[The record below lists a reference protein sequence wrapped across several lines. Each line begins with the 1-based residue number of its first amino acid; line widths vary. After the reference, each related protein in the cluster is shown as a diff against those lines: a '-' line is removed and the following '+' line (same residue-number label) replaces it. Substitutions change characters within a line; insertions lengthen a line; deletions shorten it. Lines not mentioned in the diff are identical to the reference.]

1 MEQFRSPQRQ
11 SSIGILVLFFD
22 TLRQYFRALW
32 PILVVW
38 FFKYNH
44 GEFLYVVLGI
54 VLIVVLVGV
63 VAYLKYINFT
73 FYLDPDKEEFIIH
86 EGIWNKTRT
95 TIQLHKIQQ
104 VNITQSL
111 VQRLIGVYALNV
123 DTAGSSDK
131 EGHIKAISHEL
142 ALELKSKL
150 LHNERK
156 KLAITPDSNE
166 HTSNQAEPNHPFISI
181 SFLSLVK
188 MGITSN
194 YVRSFSLLLLFF
206 FTIIDYADKL
216 LNVNLWENEGIENYV
231 DTQRLVRSIF
241 VIVLILFGI
250 VIALNLSRMI
260 IKYFDYKI
268 TRQKGSLLL
277 SFGLL
282 NTKSTIIKPEKVQIT
297 SVSQNY
303 FQKKMDILQ
312 LKIKQAAHN
321 EKEERKTGI
330 EIPGC
335 NQQEKEAIFNLLFQ
349 KIPQKGFRL
358 KPNYRKL
365 GFAVF
370 LTIVLPLLGYFFF
383 RNNIPTFNKQYDYI
397 AGIYVI
403 FVGLVQYFKF
413 RNSRLFI
420 HDDFIILQSG
430 AWDISHEIIE
440 PSKIQAITTSQL
452 FWHKSIDVGSLILH
466 TAGGNI
472 AFQLGNF
479 TTIKSY
485 VNLWLYELERSD
497 SNWM

>member
-1 MEQFRSPQRQ
+1 MFKEPQKQ

-22 TLRQYFRALW
+22 TLQHYLRALW

-38 FFKYNH
+38 IFKFNEVNKTY
-44 GEFLYVVLGI
+44 LLIGI
-54 VLIVVLVGV
+54 SVGV
-63 VAYLKYINFT
+63 LLIGLIAYLKYINFT
-73 FYLDPDKEEFIIH
+73 FYLDSEKEEFIIN
-86 EGIWNKTRT
+86 EGIWSKTRT

-111 VQRLIGVYALNV
+111 IQRAIGVYALDV
-123 DTAGSSDK
+123 DTAGSNDK
-131 EGHIKAISHEL
+131 EGKIKAISHEL

-150 LHNERK
+150 LDNERRIK
-156 KLAITPDSNE
+156 VDGNE
-166 HTSNQAEPNHPFISI
+166 ANTTETFIEENHSFINI

-194 YVRSFSLLLLFF
+194 YVRSFSLLLLFL
-206 FTIIDYADKL
+206 FTVLDYTQKIMGANVWEDKD
-216 LNVNLWENEGIENYV
+216 IENYV
-231 DTQRLVRSIF
+231 NSRLLIQSLFV
-241 VIVLILFGI
+241 VIVFLFI
-250 VIALNLSRMI
+250 VIILINLARII

-297 SVSQNY
+297 AVSQNY
-303 FQKKMDILQ
+303 FQKKMNILH
-312 LKIKQAAHN
+312 LRIKQASHN
-321 EKEERKTGI
+321 EKEERNAAI

-335 NQQEKEAIFNLLFQ
+335 NQIEKDAILKLLFQ
-349 KIPQKGFRL
+349 KIPQKGVML
-358 KPNYRKL
+358 KPNWRKL
-365 GFAVF
+365 GFSVF
-370 LTIVLPLLGYFFF
+370 LTIGLPLIGYCIF
-383 RNNIPTFNKQYDYI
+383 RNYNPTLGKDYDYSVW
-397 AGIYVI
+397 IYII
-403 FVGLVQYFKF
+403 FVGVIQFFKF
-413 RNSRLFI
+413 KNNKLFI
-420 HDDFIILQSG
+420 NDDFIIMQSG
-430 AWDISHEIIE
+430 AWDINNEIIE

-452 FWHKSIDVGSLILH
+452 FWHKSINIGSIILH

-479 TTIKSY
+479 TAIKQY

>member
-1 MEQFRSPQRQ
+1 MQKFRSPQRQ
-11 SSIGILVLFFD
+11 SPIGVLVLFFD
-22 TLRQYFRALW
+22 TLQHYLRALW

-44 GEFLYVVLGI
+44 GEIVFVLLGI
-54 VLIVVLVGV
+54 AAIVLFVGFI
-63 VAYLKYINFT
+63 AYLKYVNFT
-73 FYLDPDKEEFIIH
+73 FYLDPEKEEFIIN

-95 TIQLHKIQQ
+95 TIQLNKIQQ

-111 VQRLIGVYALNV
+111 IQRLIGVYALEV

-131 EGHIKAISHEL
+131 EGKIKAISHEL

-150 LHNERK
+150 LHNERNH
-156 KLAITPDSNE
+156 IVNE
-166 HTSNQAEPNHPFISI
+166 VMDPSQESTENHPFINI

-188 MGITSN
+188 MGVTSN

-206 FTIIDYADKL
+206 FTVIDYAEKIL
-216 LNVNLWENEGIENYV
+216 GINVWEKEGFENYV
-231 DTQRLVRSIF
+231 DTKMLIRSILM
-241 VIVLILFGI
+241 IVLFLLAII
-250 VIALNLSRMI
+250 IMINLARII
-260 IKYFDYKI
+260 IKYYDYKI

-297 SVSQNY
+297 AVSQNY
-303 FQKKMDILQ
+303 FQKKMDIIH

-321 EKEERKTGI
+321 EKEERQTAI

-335 NQQEKEAIFNLLFQ
+335 NQTEKDAILKLLFQ
-349 KIPQKGFRL
+349 KIPQKGL
-358 KPNYRKL
+358 MIKPNLRKL
-365 GFAVF
+365 GFAIF
-370 LTIVLPLLGYFFF
+370 LTIGLPLLGYAIL
-383 RNNIPTFNKQYDYI
+383 RANIPPLTHQYDYI

-403 FVGLVQYFKF
+403 FVGLIQYFKF
-413 RNSRLFI
+413 SHSRLFI
-420 HDDFIILQSG
+420 HDDFIILKNG
-430 AWDISHEIIE
+430 AWDVSHEIIE

-452 FWHKSIDVGSLILH
+452 FWHKGIDIGSIVLH

-472 AFQLGNF
+472 AFELGNF
-479 TTIKSY
+479 TTIKKY

>member
-11 SSIGILVLFFD
+11 SPIGILVLFFD
-22 TLRQYFRALW
+22 TLRHYFRALW

-44 GEFLYVVLGI
+44 GEFTYVILGI
-54 VLIVVLVGV
+54 VLIILLVGV
-63 VAYLKYINFT
+63 VAYLKYVNFT
-73 FYLDPDKEEFIIH
+73 FHLDPDKEEFIIN

-111 VQRLIGVYALNV
+111 IQRLIGVYALNV

-150 LHNERK
+150 LHNERRK
-156 KLAITPDSNE
+156 SVITSDIDETAPE
-166 HTSNQAEPNHPFISI
+166 KIEANHPFISI

-194 YVRSFSLLLLFF
+194 YIRSFSLLLLFF
-206 FTIIDYADKL
+206 VTIIDYADKL
-216 LNVNLWENEGIENYV
+216 LNVNLWENEGLENYV
-231 DTQRLVRSIF
+231 DTKMIVRSIF
-241 VIVLILFGI
+241 LIILILFGI
-250 VIALNLSRMI
+250 VIVLNLSRII

-321 EKEERKTGI
+321 EKEERQTGI

-335 NQQEKEAIFNLLFQ
+335 NQREKDAILNLLFQ
-349 KIPQKGFRL
+349 KIPKQGFML
-358 KPNYRKL
+358 KPNFRKL
-365 GFAVF
+365 GFAIF
-370 LTIVLPLLGYFFF
+370 LTIVLPLLAYFIF
-383 RNNIPTFNKQYDYI
+383 RSNISTFSKQYDYI
-397 AGIYVI
+397 AGIYII

-430 AWDISHEIIE
+430 AWDITQEIIE

-452 FWHKSIDVGSLILH
+452 FWHKNIDIGSLILH
-466 TAGGNI
+466 TAGGKI
-472 AFQLGNF
+472 AFELGNF
-479 TTIKSY
+479 SAIKNY
-485 VNLWLYELERSD
+485 VNLWLYELEKSD

>member
-1 MEQFRSPQRQ
+1 MGMFKAPQRQ

-22 TLRQYFRALW
+22 TLQHYLRALW
-32 PILVVW
+32 PIVVLW
-38 FFKYNH
+38 IFKYNDVNKNY
-44 GEFLYVVLGI
+44 LLLGTLAI
-54 VLIVVLVGV
+54 VLVVGLI
-63 VAYLKYINFT
+63 AYLKYLNFT
-73 FYLDPDKEEFIIH
+73 FYLDAEKEEFIIN
-86 EGIWNKTRT
+86 EGIWSKTRT

-111 VQRLIGVYALNV
+111 IQRVIGVYALDV
-123 DTAGSSDK
+123 DTAGSNDK
-131 EGHIKAISHEL
+131 EGKIKAISHEL

-150 LHNERK
+150 LDNERRIK
-156 KLAITPDSNE
+156 DD
-166 HTSNQAEPNHPFISI
+166 NQAVVTEDFSDENHPFISI
-181 SFLSLVK
+181 SLLSLIK

-206 FTIIDYADKL
+206 FTILDYAEKIMGESI
-216 LNVNLWENEGIENYV
+216 WEAHGIENYV
-231 DTQRLVRSIF
+231 DTEMLIRSFLI
-241 VIVLILFGI
+241 IVLFLFIILI
-250 VIALNLSRMI
+250 VINLGRII

-297 SVSQNY
+297 AVSQNY
-303 FQKKMDILQ
+303 FQKKMNVLH
-312 LKIKQAAHN
+312 LKIKQASHS
-321 EKEERKTGI
+321 EKEERNAAI

-335 NQQEKEAIFNLLFQ
+335 NQIEKDAILKLLFQ
-349 KIPQKGFRL
+349 KIPQKGIML
-358 KPNYRKL
+358 KPNFRKL

-370 LTIVLPLLGYFFF
+370 LTIVLPLIGYYIFK
-383 RNNIPTFNKQYDYI
+383 NNNLEIGKEYDYG
-397 AGIYVI
+397 ALIYVI
-403 FVGLVQYFKF
+403 FVGVIQFFKF
-413 RNSRLFI
+413 KNNRLFI
-420 HDDFIILQSG
+420 HDDFIIMQSG
-430 AWDISHEIIE
+430 AWDISDEIIE

-452 FWHKSIDVGSLILH
+452 FWHKSINIGSIVLH

-479 TTIKSY
+479 TTIKQY